1 MNPIPKAPSLS
12 AATNPSPRQ
21 RGQEQASDKDSK
33 YHTPCEPG
41 EECMQPACFVLL
53 NSHEGA

>member
-12 AATNPSPRQ
+12 AATIPSPGQ

-33 YHTPCEPG
+33 YHMPCEPG
-41 EECMQPACFVLL
+41 EERMQPVHFISL
-53 NSHEGA
+53 NSHEGT